1 MTKQEFALEL
11 SVAIGKILVYNC
23 LSMSGVKN
31 SKNMKQCVKQWNS
44 VLFPQ

>member
-1 MTKQEFALEL
+1 MTKLEFALEL
-11 SVAIGKILVYNC
+11 TVTIDKILVYNC